1 MFTQLRERFDGI
13 AKTLRGYGRLSEDNI
28 AEALREVRLALLEAD
43 VSVKVARQLL
53 ERVRERAVGQDVLG
67 SLSPGQQVVQVV
79 YEEIAALMG
88 GRRAPLVTAPQP
100 PTVIMLVGLNGSGK
114 TTTAAKLGRHLQAE
128 GRRPLLV
135 AADLVRPAAV
145 EQLAVLGRQLGVAV
159 HAEPGAKDAAAVC
172 AAALARTRTESL
184 DPVIVDTAGR
194 QVVDAALMEE
204 LKRLKAQIQP
214 HEILMVADA
223 MTGQDAVT
231 SATAFHEALDVTGFV
246 LTKLDGDARGGAAL
260 SIRAVTGRPIKF
272 VGVGEK
278 PDALEPF
285 HPDRMAS
292 RILGMGDVLTLVE
305 KAQETVDQREAEA
318 LAKKLRKASFT
329 LEDFKAQLQ
338 QMKKMGPLDQLLGM
352 IPGLN
357 RLPGMKAGT
366 PEMDEQERELR
377 RMEAIINSMTVKER
391 RTPDVLDG
399 SRRRRIAAGSGTTV
413 TDVNRLV
420 RQFTEAQKMMKQLMK
435 GRGAGRMAGGR
446 ALFPPR

>member
-13 AKTLRGYGRLSEDNI
+13 VKTLRGYGRLSEDNI

-223 MTGQDAVT
+223 MTGQDAVN
-231 SATAFHEALDVTGFV
+231 SATAFHEALDVSGFV

-318 LAKKLRKASFT
+318 LAKKLRRASFT
-329 LEDFKAQLQ
+329 LEDFKTQLQ

-377 RMEAIINSMTVKER
+377 RMEAIINSMTAKER

>member
-1 MFTQLRERFDGI
+1 MFTQLQERFGEI
-13 AKTLRGYGRLSEDNI
+13 VKTLRGYGRLSEDNI

-43 VSVKVARQLL
+43 VHVKVVRQLL
-53 ERVRERAVGQDVLG
+53 ERVRERAVGQEVLG
-67 SLSPGQQVVQVV
+67 SLTPGQQVVQVV
-79 YEEIAALMG
+79 YEELAALMG
-88 GRRAPLVTAPQP
+88 GRRAALAAAPQP

-135 AADLVRPAAV
+135 AADLARPAAV

-159 HAEPGAKDAAAVC
+159 HAEPGAADAAAVC
-172 AAALARTRTESL
+172 RAALARTRTESL

-194 QVVDAALMEE
+194 QHVDAALMEE
-204 LKRLKAQIQP
+204 LRELKALLQP

-231 SATAFHEALDVTGFV
+231 SATAFHQALDVSGFV

-260 SIRAVTGRPIKF
+260 SIRAVTGRPVKF

-305 KAQETVDQREAEA
+305 RAQETVDLREAEA
-318 LAKKLRKASFT
+318 VARKLRRASFT
-329 LEDFKAQLQ
+329 LEDFKGQLQ
-338 QMKKMGPLDQLLGM
+338 QMKKMGPVDQLLGM
-352 IPGLN
+352 IPGLG
-357 RLPGMKAGT
+357 RLKGA
-366 PEMDEQERELR
+366 PEMDQHERELR
-377 RMEAIINSMTVKER
+377 RMEAIIDSMTIRER
-391 RTPDVLDG
+391 RNPDLLDA

-413 TDVNRLV
+413 AEVNRLV
-420 RQFTEAQKMMKQLMK
+420 RQFAEAQKMMKQLMK
-435 GRGAGRMAGGR
+435 GHAAGRLAGRGM
-446 ALFPPR
+446 LPPR

>member
-1 MFTQLRERFDGI
+1 MFTQLQERFGRI
-13 AKTLRGYGRLSEDNI
+13 VKNLRGYGRLSEDNI

-43 VSVKVARQLL
+43 VHVKVVRQLL
-53 ERVRERAVGQDVLG
+53 EQVRERATDQEVLG
-67 SLSPGQQVVQVV
+67 SLTPGQQVVQVV
-79 YEEIAALMG
+79 YEELAALMG
-88 GRRAPLVTAPQP
+88 GRRAGLATAAQP

-135 AADLVRPAAV
+135 AADLARPAAV
-145 EQLAVLGRQLGVAV
+145 EQVAVLGRQLGVAV
-159 HAEPGAKDAAAVC
+159 HVVPGAADAAAVC
-172 AAALARTRTESL
+172 EAALARTRRESL

-194 QVVDAALMEE
+194 QHVDAALMEE
-204 LKRLKAQIQP
+204 LQRLKALLQP

-231 SATAFHEALDVTGFV
+231 SAAAFHQALDVTGFV

-305 KAQETVDQREAEA
+305 RAQEAVDQREAEA
-318 LAKKLRKASFT
+318 LARKLRRASFT
-329 LEDFKAQLQ
+329 LEDFKGQLQ
-338 QMKKMGPLDQLLGM
+338 QMKKMGPLDQLMGM
-352 IPGLN
+352 IPGLS
-357 RLPGMKAGT
+357 RLKGA
-366 PEMDEQERELR
+366 PEMDQQERELR
-377 RMEAIINSMTVKER
+377 RMEAIIDSMTLRER
-391 RTPDVLDG
+391 RNPDLLDA
-399 SRRRRIAAGSGTTV
+399 SRRRRIALGSGTTV
-413 TDVNRLV
+413 ADVNRLV
-420 RQFTEAQKMMKQLMK
+420 RQFAETQKMMKQLMK
-435 GRGAGRMAGGR
+435 GKAAGRLAGRG
-446 ALFPPR
+446 LYPPR

>member
-1 MFTQLRERFDGI
+1 MFTQLRDRFDHVV
-13 AKTLRGYGRLSEDNI
+13 KTLRGYGRLSEENI

-43 VSVKVARQLL
+43 VNVKVTRQLL
-53 ERVRERAVGQDVLG
+53 ERVRERAAGKEVLA
-67 SLSPGQQVVQVV
+67 SLTPGQQVVQVV
-79 YEEIAALMG
+79 YEELAGLMG
-88 GRRAPLVTAPQP
+88 ARRASLAMAPQP

-135 AADLVRPAAV
+135 AADLARPAAV

-159 HAEPGAKDAAAVC
+159 HAEPGATAAAGVC
-172 AAALARTRTESL
+172 RAALERTRSESL

-204 LKRLKAQIQP
+204 LRQLKAQLQP

-231 SATAFHEALDVTGFV
+231 SATAFHQALDVTGFV

-305 KAQETVDQREAEA
+305 KAQEAVDQREAEA
-318 LAKKLRKASFT
+318 LAKKLRRAAFT
-329 LEDFKAQLQ
+329 LEDFQGQLR
-338 QMKKMGPLDQLLGM
+338 QMKKMGPLDQVLGM
-352 IPGLN
+352 IPGLD
-357 RLPGMKAGT
+357 RLKGAA
-366 PEMDEQERELR
+366 PEMDEREGEVR
-377 RMEAIINSMTVKER
+377 RFEAIINSMTRQER
-391 RTPDVLDG
+391 RNPGVLDAG
-399 SRRRRIAAGSGTTV
+399 RRRRIAAGSGTTV
-413 TDVNRLV
+413 ADVNRLV

-435 GRGAGRMAGGR
+435 GRGAARMAGRG
-446 ALFPPR
+446 LPPLG

>member
-1 MFTQLRERFDGI
+1 MFTQLQDRFGQI
-13 AKTLRGYGRLSEDNI
+13 VKTLRGYGRLSEDNM

-43 VSVKVARQLL
+43 VHVKVVRQLL
-53 ERVRERAVGQDVLG
+53 ERVRERAAGQEVLG
-67 SLSPGQQVVQVV
+67 SLTPGQQVVQVV
-79 YEEIAALMG
+79 YEELAALMG
-88 GRRAPLVTAPQP
+88 GRRAVLATAPQP

-135 AADLVRPAAV
+135 AADLARPAAV

-159 HAEPGAKDAAAVC
+159 HAEPGAADAGAVC
-172 AAALARTRTESL
+172 RAALARTRTESL

-194 QVVDAALMEE
+194 QHVDAALMEE
-204 LKRLKAQIQP
+204 LRELKALVQP

-231 SATAFHEALDVTGFV
+231 SATAFHQALDVSGFV

-260 SIRAVTGRPIKF
+260 SIRAVTGRPVKF

-305 KAQETVDQREAEA
+305 RAQETVDLREAEA
-318 LAKKLRKASFT
+318 VARKLRRASFT
-329 LEDFKAQLQ
+329 LEDFKGQLQ

-352 IPGLN
+352 IPGLG
-357 RLPGMKAGT
+357 RLKGV
-366 PEMDEQERELR
+366 PEVDQHERELK
-377 RMEAIINSMTVKER
+377 RMEAIIDSMTVRER
-391 RTPDVLDG
+391 RNPDLLDA

-413 TDVNRLV
+413 AEVNRLV
-420 RQFTEAQKMMKQLMK
+420 RQFAEAQKMMKQLMK
-435 GRGAGRMAGGR
+435 GHAAGRLAGRGV
-446 ALFPPR
+446 LPPR